1 MTRTGS
7 SEHIMAA
14 YLENRQSLERFLRSR
29 FSHEVE
35 AEDAIQELWLRIE
48 GIDDSGIEEPLAY
61 LFKMANN
68 LAIDRKR
75 SAQMQVK
82 REKAWMET
90 RIQRVANDTV
100 DAEPNAESILLS
112 RERLQAVDRLLA
124 SLPDRTSR
132 IFRQFRVN
140 GVPQKIIAHEEN
152 IGLSAVEKHLMRVYR
167 ALVKL
172 KSDGEKAP

>member
-1 MTRTGS
+1 MRQAGN
-7 SEHIMAA
+7 SEKIVAA
-14 YLENRQSLERFLRSR
+14 YLDNRKSLERFLRSR

-48 GIDDSGIEEPLAY
+48 GMDDSSIEEPLAY

-75 SAQMQVK
+75 SAQMQTK

-100 DAEPNAESILLS
+100 DAEPNAERILLS
-112 RERLQAVDRLLA
+112 RERLHEVDQLLA
-124 SLPDRTSR
+124 DLPERTSR
-132 IFRQFRVN
+132 IFWQFRVN

-152 IGLSAVEKHLMRVYR
+152 IGLSAVEKHLMRAYQ

-172 KSDGEKAP
+172 KSDGEKAQ

>member
-1 MTRTGS
+1 MKQAGN
-7 SEHIMAA
+7 SENIMAV
-14 YLENRQSLERFLRSR
+14 YLSNRGALERFVRSR
-29 FSHEVE
+29 FSHGVE

-48 GIDDSGIEEPLAY
+48 GMDDSGIEEPLAY

-75 SAQMQVK
+75 SAQMQTK

-90 RIQRVANDTV
+90 RIQRVVNDTV
-100 DAEPNAESILLS
+100 DAEPNAERILLS
-112 RERLQAVDRLLA
+112 RERLQAVDQLLA
-124 SLPDRTSR
+124 SLPERTSR

-152 IGLSAVEKHLMRVYR
+152 IGLSAVEKHLMKAYR
-167 ALVKL
+167 ALLVL
-172 KSDGEKAP
+172 KSDGEKAQ